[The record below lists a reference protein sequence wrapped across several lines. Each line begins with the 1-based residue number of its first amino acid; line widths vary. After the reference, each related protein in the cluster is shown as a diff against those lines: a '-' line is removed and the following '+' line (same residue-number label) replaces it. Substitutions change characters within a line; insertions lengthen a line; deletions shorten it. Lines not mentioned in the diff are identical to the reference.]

1 MCGLVGMAG
10 YGICTPDLKMFKDL
24 LYVSSLRGPDAT
36 GVATI
41 RSRSTT
47 HGITL
52 RKSAINSPDFLEIYG
67 GVTSYLH
74 DLKKDIYIGHTRWAT
89 TGEKT
94 AMNAHP
100 FDVGRIIGAHNG
112 TLMEGRYYSKK
123 MTDSELMFKR
133 MQSIGIKETLEELYS
148 ASAYAVSIYDRG
160 TRKLTLARNIERP
173 LFVAISKERDVL
185 FWASEMR
192 YLNFAANNS
201 DVKAKLDIYRL
212 EPNILYEIDISEI
225 KAGNDMPWTC
235 TDLKP
240 ATPWWEE
247 SDYPTRFQGYGG
259 TSTQTGSA
267 FINKSAQESAATLFK
282 DHIDDV
288 QSNTTMDH
296 VPLFLQQQTKSDI
309 SNILDE
315 VMHPDLNDTRR
326 DSLDDKIPF

>member
-52 RKSAINSPDFLEIYG
+52 RKSAINSPDFLDIYG

-100 FDVGRIIGAHNG
+100 FDVGRLIGAHNG

-133 MQSIGIKETLEELYS
+133 MQSIGVKETLEELYS
-148 ASAYAVSIYDRG
+148 ASAYAVSIYDRE

-201 DVKAKLDIYRL
+201 DVKAKIDIYRL
-212 EPNILYEIDISEI
+212 DPNILYEIDIAYI
-225 KAGNDMPWTC
+225 KKDFDMPWTC
-235 TDLKP
+235 VDLKP
-240 ATPWWEE
+240 ASPWWEGE
-247 SDYPTRFQGYGG
+247 EYPARFHGYGSG
-259 TSTQTGSA
+259 TSGSSY
-267 FINKSAQESAATLFK
+267 IHKSAQESAATLFK
-282 DHIDDV
+282 DHIV
-288 QSNTTMDH
+288 EITTDTKIDH
-296 VPLFLQQQTKSDI
+296 IPSFLQHQAKSDI
-309 SNILDE
+309 SDILDE
-315 VMHPDLNDTRR
+315 VMHPELN
-326 DSLDDKIPF
+326 DKIPF